1 MALAMTTPIS
11 IACDGCGQFASA
23 DHIARRLRRLEHSTR
38 YRPVHINT
46 LFLGASSPTSESE
59 FLYAGKFGSEAGAFL
74 DAIGL
79 SWSGKQ
85 PESVLADFQR
95 SGFFLTHL
103 LECPFEMRSDDA
115 FAAQLAQ
122 RIPAVVVRI
131 RRSLKPKRVV
141 MFSKELEAVVAQFS
155 EAALGCPLVLD
166 GGKPFSLGPETL
178 DSSRRRLRD
187 ALQASS
193 LAVG

>member
-1 MALAMTTPIS
+1 MALAMTATNPL
-11 IACDGCGQFASA
+11 ACDGCGQPAGLE
-23 DHIARRLRRLEHSTR
+23 HIARRLRRLESTTR

-59 FLYAGKFGSEAGAFL
+59 FLYAGKFEGEAGALL

-79 SWSGKQ
+79 SWSGKM

-103 LECPFEMRSDDA
+103 LECPPEASSGNA
-115 FAAQLAQ
+115 FAAQLAE
-122 RIPAVVVRI
+122 RVPAVHVRI

-141 MFSKELEAVVAQFS
+141 MFSPELETVVAQFS
-155 EAALGCPLVLD
+155 EAGLGCPLVLD
-166 GGKPFSLGPETL
+166 GGKPFSLGAETS

-187 ALQASS
+187 ALFA
-193 LAVG
+193 AGVPVG